1 MMQLPIM
8 GQELNN
14 VGQRDFD
21 FVIDGTRS
29 GPRDGADKRGKF
41 VIDPV
46 DQLVQQ
52 NAFQVDFPCKAT
64 SVMESSCSKP
74 SSSVAGDRTLR
85 P

>member
-1 MMQLPIM
+1 M

-21 FVIDGTRS
+21 LVIDGTRS
-29 GPRDGADKRGKF
+29 GPRHGADERGKF

-52 NAFQVDFPCKAT
+52 NAFQVDFPFQGNLRHGFLLFKAFFI
-64 SVMESSCSKP
+64 S
-74 SSSVAGDRTLR
+74 GR
-85 P
+85 